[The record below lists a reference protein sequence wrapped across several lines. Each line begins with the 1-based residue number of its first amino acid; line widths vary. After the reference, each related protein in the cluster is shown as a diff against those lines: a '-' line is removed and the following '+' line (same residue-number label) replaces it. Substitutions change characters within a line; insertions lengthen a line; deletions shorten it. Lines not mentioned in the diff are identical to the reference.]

1 MKKEECRDFF
11 ELADKSH
18 ICKFNEGKK
27 HCLCDNMVKFGEC
40 PKGIKEDE
48 IMDTI
53 NESECYGDNC
63 RGCHYYDQCGYIRI
77 SDPFHDQKE
86 ELS

>member
-40 PKGIKEDE
+40 PKGIKEE
-48 IMDTI
+48 W
-53 NESECYGDNC
+53 
-63 RGCHYYDQCGYIRI
+63 
-77 SDPFHDQKE
+77 
-86 ELS
+86 